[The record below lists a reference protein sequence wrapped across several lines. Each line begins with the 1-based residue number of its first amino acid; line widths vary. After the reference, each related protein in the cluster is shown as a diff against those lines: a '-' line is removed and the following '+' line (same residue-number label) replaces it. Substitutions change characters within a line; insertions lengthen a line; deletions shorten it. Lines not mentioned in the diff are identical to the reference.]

1 MEPLENSPKVPP
13 RSIPRWRLVIDQSLI
28 TQEIRDWH
36 YEGSGTPADP
46 FVVDWIENDPRNPMS
61 LPLMQR
67 WILVI
72 ILSISTMAVSL
83 VSSGYV
89 GALPQIKEAFDV
101 SDIMAILG
109 VSLYVLGF
117 ALGPILWAP
126 FSEVYGRQLI
136 FLVTYGAMTLF
147 NVGAIFSP
155 NIQSMLI
162 MRFFAGTFG
171 AAPDQHRRGHCR
183 HFPRR
188 ATRHGH
194 QPVRHRPVPRP
205 RARPHRGRI
214 PCQAGGWKWVLILMA
229 VFCAVCWV
237 MCAALVPETFA
248 PLLLR
253 KRAERLSKETG
264 KQYVCHFDISKGR
277 PSFMDDL
284 KVSLVRPWLLLFH
297 EPIVLALTIYMSI
310 VYGTL
315 YLLFAAYPFVYQHG
329 RGWSQ
334 GMNGLAFLGLMVG
347 LILGVVYNMIDNSR
361 YTRLLAETG
370 RPPPEA
376 RLLPMMVGS
385 IVLPVGLFWFAW
397 TNSPSIHWMS
407 SIAASTFFGFAF
419 ALVFVSAKNY
429 LVDSYTLFSASALAS
444 TVIIRSLFAMAF
456 PLFTPYMYRNLGIH
470 WASSIPA
477 FLSLAC
483 VPFPFV
489 FHKFGPTI
497 RKKCKYSR
505 EAQLFLERNG
515 KAEHS
520 EEEPT
525 SSEVDTT
532 QMPQKGSVEAK
543 L

>member
-1 MEPLENSPKVPP
+1 MGPLENSPKVPP

-28 TQEIRDWH
+28 TQEIRDWQ
-36 YEGSGTPADP
+36 YEGSGTPEDP

-155 NIQSMLI
+155 NIQTMLI

-171 AAPDQHRRGHCR
+171 AAPLTNTGGVIADIFPAAQRGMAINL
-183 HFPRR
+183 FAIAPFL
-188 ATRHGH
+188 G
-194 QPVRHRPVPRP
+194 PVLGPIV
-205 RARPHRGRI
+205 GGFLGE
-214 PCQAGGWKWVLILMA
+214 AGGWKWVLILMA

-310 VYGTL
+310 VYGM
-315 YLLFAAYPFVYQHG
+315 LLKSPSPLRAC
-329 RGWSQ
+329 
-334 GMNGLAFLGLMVG
+334 
-347 LILGVVYNMIDNSR
+347 
-361 YTRLLAETG
+361 LLQ
-370 RPPPEA
+370 PEA
-376 RLLPMMVGS
+376 
-385 IVLPVGLFWFAW
+385 
-397 TNSPSIHWMS
+397 
-407 SIAASTFFGFAF
+407 
-419 ALVFVSAKNY
+419 Y
-429 LVDSYTLFSASALAS
+429 
-444 TVIIRSLFAMAF
+444 
-456 PLFTPYMYRNLGIH
+456 
-470 WASSIPA
+470 
-477 FLSLAC
+477 
-483 VPFPFV
+483 
-489 FHKFGPTI
+489 
-497 RKKCKYSR
+497 
-505 EAQLFLERNG
+505 
-515 KAEHS
+515 
-520 EEEPT
+520 
-525 SSEVDTT
+525 
-532 QMPQKGSVEAK
+532 
-543 L
+543 

>member
-1 MEPLENSPKVPP
+1 
-13 RSIPRWRLVIDQSLI
+13 
-28 TQEIRDWH
+28 
-36 YEGSGTPADP
+36 
-46 FVVDWIENDPRNPMS
+46 
-61 LPLMQR
+61 
-67 WILVI
+67 
-72 ILSISTMAVSL
+72 
-83 VSSGYV
+83 
-89 GALPQIKEAFDV
+89 
-101 SDIMAILG
+101 
-109 VSLYVLGF
+109 
-117 ALGPILWAP
+117 
-126 FSEVYGRQLI
+126 
-136 FLVTYGAMTLF
+136 
-147 NVGAIFSP
+147 
-155 NIQSMLI
+155 
-162 MRFFAGTFG
+162 
-171 AAPDQHRRGHCR
+171 
-183 HFPRR
+183 
-188 ATRHGH
+188 
-194 QPVRHRPVPRP
+194 
-205 RARPHRGRI
+205 
-214 PCQAGGWKWVLILMA
+214 
-229 VFCAVCWV
+229 
-237 MCAALVPETFA
+237 
-248 PLLLR
+248 
-253 KRAERLSKETG
+253 
-264 KQYVCHFDISKGR
+264 
-277 PSFMDDL
+277 
-284 KVSLVRPWLLLFH
+284 
-297 EPIVLALTIYMSI
+297 
-310 VYGTL
+310 
-315 YLLFAAYPFVYQHG
+315 
-329 RGWSQ
+329 
-334 GMNGLAFLGLMVG
+334 MNGLAFLGLMVG

-385 IVLPVGLFWFAW
+385 IVLPMGLFWFAW

-419 ALVFVSAKNY
+419 GLVFVSAKNY

-515 KAEHS
+515 KAEQS

-532 QMPQKGSVEAK
+532 QMPRKGSVEAK